1 MSDDYLWDRS
11 GKPDPEVQK
20 LEEMLGQ
27 FRHDVPAPDFSQAT
41 GVVREFPRRRWV
53 RWMAIAAA
61 AAIVLLVTNVWFQH
75 RPGPAALYVARIA
88 GAPQVDAKPI
98 KGTDTLAVGQY
109 LVTDEKSRARID
121 VGLIGEVE
129 VEPNSRIGLLATRI
143 TEHRLALD
151 VGRMHARIWAPPG
164 LFFVET
170 PSATA
175 IDLGCR
181 YTLTVD
187 KSGAGFLHV
196 TLGQVAFEWKGRESF
211 VPAGAMCQTRP
222 GIGPG
227 TPYREDAPEALRSA
241 LAEFDFEL
249 GGIAG
254 GVEGGVKGGVQGGVS
269 GGVAGGVKGGVE
281 GGIAGGVEGLKKRRA
296 ETLKTVLERA
306 RKEDALT
313 LWHLLT
319 RTSDEERARVYDRL
333 AALVPPREGIT
344 REGVIASHRQMLDQW
359 WVQISG
365 RRAPM
370 AWWRMWKGPAPQVP

>member
-1 MSDDYLWDRS
+1 MSDNYLWDRS

-27 FRHDVPAPDFSQAT
+27 FRHDVPAPDFSKAS

-61 AAIVLLVTNVWFQH
+61 AAIVLFVADVWFAH
-75 RPGPAALYVARIA
+75 RPGPAALQVARLGGTPVVA
-88 GAPQVDAKPI
+88 GKPM
-98 KGTDTLAVGQY
+98 KGTDTLAVGEY
-109 LVTDEKSRARID
+109 LVTDGKSRARID
-121 VGLIGEVE
+121 VGLIGEVQ
-129 VEPNSRIGLLATRI
+129 VDPNSRVGLLSTRP
-143 TEHRLALD
+143 TEHRLALHI
-151 VGRMHARIWAPPG
+151 GTMHARIWAPPG

-175 IDLGCR
+175 VDLGCR

-187 KSGAGFLHV
+187 NSGAGFLHV
-196 TLGQVAFEWKGRESF
+196 TLGQVAFEWRGRESF

-227 TPYREDAPEALRSA
+227 TPYREDAPEALRAA
-241 LAEFDFEL
+241 LEEFDFVL
-249 GGIAG
+249 
-254 GVEGGVKGGVQGGVS
+254 
-269 GGVAGGVKGGVE
+269 GGVAGGVE
-281 GGIAGGVEGLKKRRA
+281 GPKNRRA
-296 ETLKTVLERA
+296 EVLDAILANA

-319 RTSDEERARVYDRL
+319 RTSAEERGRVYDRL
-333 AALVPPREGIT
+333 VVLAPPKDDIT
-344 REGVIASHRQMLDQW
+344 RDGVLASNQKMLDQW

-365 RRAPM
+365 RKAPM
-370 AWWRMWKGPAPQVP
+370 SWWRMWKGPAPQVP

>member
-1 MSDDYLWDRS
+1 MSDNYLWDRS

-27 FRHDVPAPDFSQAT
+27 FRHDQPAPDFSRAT

-53 RWMAIAAA
+53 RWAAIAAA
-61 AAIVLLVTNVWFQH
+61 AATVLVVANVWF
-75 RPGPAALYVARIA
+75 RYYPAPAALYVARLE
-88 GAPQVDAKPI
+88 GTPQVGAKPI
-98 KGTDTLAVGQY
+98 KGTDTLAVGEY
-109 LVTDEKSRARID
+109 LVTDSKSRARID
-121 VGLIGEVE
+121 VGLIGEVQ
-129 VEPNSRIGLLATRI
+129 VDPNSRVGLLSTRV

-151 VGRMHARIWAPPG
+151 VGTMHARIWAPPG

-187 KSGAGFLHV
+187 NSGAGFLHV
-196 TLGQVAFEWKGRESF
+196 TLGQVAFEWRGRESF

-227 TPYREDAPEALRSA
+227 TPYREDAPEPLRTALE
-241 LAEFDFEL
+241 EFDFVL
-249 GGIAG
+249 
-254 GVEGGVKGGVQGGVS
+254 
-269 GGVAGGVKGGVE
+269 GGVAGDAEAPKN
-281 GGIAGGVEGLKKRRA
+281 RRA
-296 ETLKTVLERA
+296 ETLDTVLANA

-319 RTSDEERARVYDRL
+319 RTSAEERGRVYDRL
-333 AALVPPREGIT
+333 AALAPPRDGIT
-344 REGVIASHRQMLDQW
+344 RDGVIASDRKMLDQW

-365 RRAPM
+365 RKAPM
-370 AWWRMWKGPAPQVP
+370 SWWRMWKGPAPQVP